1 MKKKIIINIIIVLF
15 ILMFI
20 TGVFFPSMFPNKDF
34 AIPVS
39 RMLLYLSMIIISC
52 LCIVLIAKKPD
63 YLMERSGLKYLPVRL
78 LAYAIL
84 IGGSVLMIIDSY
96 KAFKDLSIGV
106 QEIHICESWIETKT
120 CGKGHCDYL
129 VGRDGNI
136 DFSIKITEKHKEI
149 KEYLVDHNCIDVEY
163 YKNLNYVYKVKGVN

>member
-20 TGVFFPSMFPNKDF
+20 IGAVFTNIFQNKEF
-34 AIPVS
+34 ATPIGQVL
-39 RMLLYLSMIIISC
+39 MYLSMIIISC
-52 LCIVLIAKKPD
+52 LCFISIAKKPD

-78 LAYAIL
+78 LVYAIL

-129 VGRDGNI
+129 VGKDGGV
-136 DFSIKITEKHKEI
+136 SYTIKITEKHKEI
-149 KEYLVDHNCIDVEY
+149 REYLVDHNCIDVEY
-163 YKNLNYVYKVKGVN
+163 YKNINVVYKVKGIK